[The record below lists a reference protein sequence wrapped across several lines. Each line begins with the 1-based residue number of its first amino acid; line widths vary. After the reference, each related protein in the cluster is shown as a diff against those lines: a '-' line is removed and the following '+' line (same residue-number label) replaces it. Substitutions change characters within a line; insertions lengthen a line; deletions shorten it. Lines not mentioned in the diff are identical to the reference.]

1 LADKIELLMND
12 ADLRK
17 KVARAGQE
25 KCEAMFSNEKQ
36 FVKLKYILEEML

>member
-1 LADKIELLMND
+1 MND